1 MAGKITGAPEPMQVW
16 RARSGREGT
25 EDFHH
30 RGTEDT
36 KLGEGIWIPFKLVLV
51 VVRVLEA
58 ISA

>member
-51 VVRVLEA
+51 LEA